1 MDAQSEQPSP
11 KRLSQAAIGRAMGL
25 SKAAITK
32 LKYQGMPVD
41 SVEAALE
48 WRKANQ
54 NIAARKSLPMGAR
67 AFPDGSGY
75 VIDNAGMQPGASMA
89 FGGEMDAFVESHEAA
104 RTRREISEANLAEM
118 RESEMRGELI
128 RLDSVR
134 SALAGIISSTRDS
147 LLQLPARLA
156 PVLAAETDAARVNDL
171 IQTEIHQA
179 LAQIVSANSK
189 LHSKEGNA

>member
-1 MDAQSEQPSP
+1 MDIQSEPSPP

-41 SVEAALE
+41 SVESALQ

-54 NIAARKSLPMGAR
+54 NIAARKALPAGAR

-75 VIDNAGMQPGASMA
+75 VIDNAGMQPGADAA
-89 FGGEMDAFVESHEAA
+89 FGGGSDAFGESHEAA
-104 RTRREISEANLAEM
+104 RTRREISDANLAEM
-118 RESEMRGELI
+118 RESEMRREMI
-128 RLDSVR
+128 RLYSVR
-134 SALAGIISSTRDS
+134 SALAVVISSTRDS

>member
-1 MDAQSEQPSP
+1 VDIQSEPSPP

-41 SVEAALE
+41 SVESALQ

-54 NIAARKSLPMGAR
+54 NIAARKALPAGAR

-75 VIDNAGMQPGASMA
+75 VIDNAGMQPGADAA
-89 FGGEMDAFVESHEAA
+89 FGGGSDAFGESHEAA
-104 RTRREISEANLAEM
+104 RTRREISDANLAEM
-118 RESEMRGELI
+118 RESEMRREMI
-128 RLDSVR
+128 RLYSVR
-134 SALAGIISSTRDS
+134 SALAVVISSTRDS